1 MAIEAKAVLLNTLS
15 ASLSS
20 ILTAE
25 SRDRVMENVT
35 ELLDGFD
42 VEARA
47 PEDIQKD
54 DLLDAYISALK
65 VEGKSPKTVE
75 RYRYIITRMLSA
87 LNVTVRGVNVYH
99 LRRYLADEKARG
111 ISDRTLD
118 GNRQVFSA
126 FFNWLQREGLIQ
138 RNPTANLGSIKY
150 AKKIKTTFS
159 AVDMERMKLACKTKR
174 DKAIICFL
182 AATGCRITEMTQ
194 LNRNDVDLVNLECT
208 VFGKGSKERTVYL
221 DSVAGMV
228 LREYLDERKDAYPA
242 LFIGKGTDRI
252 TPGGVRFMMTNLQ
265 NASTV
270 AHVHPHKFRTT
281 RATDLIRHGMPI
293 QEVAAILGHEKLDT
307 TMKYVVLDKTD
318 IKSSYRKYA

>member
-1 MAIEAKAVLLNTLS
+1 MAIEAKAALLNALS

-25 SRDRVMENVT
+25 SRYRVMENVT

-270 AHVHPHKFRTT
+270 THVHPHKFRTT
-281 RATDLIRHGMPI
+281 RATDLIRYGMPI

-318 IKSSYRKYA
+318 IKNSYRKYA